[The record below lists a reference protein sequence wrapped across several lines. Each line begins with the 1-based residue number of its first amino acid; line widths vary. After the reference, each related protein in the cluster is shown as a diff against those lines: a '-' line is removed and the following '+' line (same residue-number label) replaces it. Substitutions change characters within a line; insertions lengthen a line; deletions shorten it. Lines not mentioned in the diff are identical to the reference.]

1 MYSNINQ
8 QFSSVRQLTVSLS
21 ERLYPED
28 TVVQP
33 DMEVSPPK
41 WHLAHTTWFFENFI
55 LKNYIKNYKP
65 FHPSFDF
72 LFNSY
77 YQSQGTRVQRNMRG
91 YHPRPLFSEIITYRK
106 AIDDELTH
114 LLASHGDNTELL
126 KLIELG
132 IHHEQQ
138 HQELLMTD
146 LKNIWSFSP
155 LFPTFQEVKEIS
167 SNPVPPAKWLPIEEG
182 LYEIGYSGKN
192 FHYDNEA
199 PRHKIYLDAYELSS
213 RPVTVGEYLEFV
225 NAGGYKQWKY
235 WLHEGWDWVQKQ
247 NVAAPLYWDK
257 IDDTWYIYTL
267 NGFRK
272 INEGE
277 ILTHVSFY
285 EADAFARWSGYRLP
299 TEQEWEVALDILK
312 PTDSEYNFLEQENYH
327 PTSPTGSDTAFLG
340 QVWEWTNS
348 SYLAYPGYK
357 PWEGDVGEYNGKFM
371 INQMVLRG
379 GSCVTPQSHIRSSY
393 RNFFHPNARWQFT
406 GIRLAKNSIKL

>member
-1 MYSNINQ
+1 MYNNINQ
-8 QFSSVRQLTVSLS
+8 QFLSVRNLTTLLTK
-21 ERLYPED
+21 RLHPED

-33 DMEVSPPK
+33 EMEVSPPK

-55 LKNYIKNYKP
+55 LKKFIKNYKP
-65 FHPSFDF
+65 YHPSFDF

-91 YHPRPLFSEIITYRK
+91 YHPRPLLSEVLNYRK
-106 AIDDELTH
+106 TIDEALTM
-114 LLASHGDNTELL
+114 LLSSYGDNPELL
-126 KLIELG
+126 KLMELG

-146 LKNIWSFSP
+146 LKNLWSFSP
-155 LFPTFQEVKEIS
+155 LFPSFQEQNEILPTQS
-167 SNPVPPAKWLPIEEG
+167 SPAKWLPIEEG
-182 LYEIGYSGKN
+182 LYEIGYSGKT

-199 PRHKIYLDAYELSS
+199 PRHKVFLDAYEISS
-213 RPVTVGEYLEFV
+213 RPVIVGEYLEFIK
-225 NAGGYKQWKY
+225 AGGYQQWKY
-235 WLHEGWDWVQKQ
+235 WLHEGWDWVKKQ
-247 NVAAPLYWDK
+247 NITAPLYWDK

-267 NGFRK
+267 SGFTK
-272 INEGE
+272 INEEE

-299 TEQEWEVALDILK
+299 TEQEWEVAVNILK
-312 PTDSEYNFLEQENYH
+312 PADTTLNFLDQQNYH
-327 PTSPTGSDTAFLG
+327 TTSVNGSDSAFLG

-348 SYLAYPGYK
+348 SYLAYPGYA

-379 GSCVTPQSHIRSSY
+379 GSCVTPQSHIRNSY
-393 RNFFHPNARWQFT
+393 RNFFPTSARWQFT